1 MGTPQQRRK
10 QRSGQKLT
18 RRTAEKHKKYQITG
32 NQIIK
37 ANWNKK
43 QTLLQNY
50 RRLGLLTKLN
60 GVAGGKEK
68 TEVEKQETQE
78 EKELTEED
86 IEKIKKTLKPGEGL
100 IQRDDEGNVIRVIV
114 GEQKSHDEILDEE
127 PEPVE
132 AKTQVVRELEEM
144 ASRGVTHDQYM
155 SRYQEQWMQRLYE
168 KYGDDFDAMMR
179 DTKLNVYQHTAAQL
193 RRKFQLYQKTH
204 NQQEEQQ

>member
-1 MGTPQQRRK
+1 MLEMNLVIVCPWSNVLTAATLGKSNHQSQLEQETNTVTKVCFLITPPYSRQ
-10 QRSGQKLT
+10 SS
-18 RRTAEKHKKYQITG
+18 
-32 NQIIK
+32 
-37 ANWNKK
+37 NWLVSLKNS
-43 QTLLQNY
+43 Y

-132 AKTQVVRELEEM
+132 AKTQVVRGEF
-144 ASRGVTHDQYM
+144 SGWNRG
-155 SRYQEQWMQRLYE
+155 
-168 KYGDDFDAMMR
+168 K
-179 DTKLNVYQHTAAQL
+179 
-193 RRKFQLYQKTH
+193 
-204 NQQEEQQ
+204 